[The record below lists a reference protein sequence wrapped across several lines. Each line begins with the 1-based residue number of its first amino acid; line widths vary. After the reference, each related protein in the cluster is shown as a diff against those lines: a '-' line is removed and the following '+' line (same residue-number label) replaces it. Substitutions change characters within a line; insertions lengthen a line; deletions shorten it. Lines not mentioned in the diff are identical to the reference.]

1 MKVFRVIFSRVTFMI
16 LMILAEVLT
25 VFFLFPWLSSNAVCW
40 KPYRFAPVM
49 QYE

>member
-25 VFFLFPWLSSNAVCW
+25 VFFLFPWLSSNAVW
-40 KPYRFAPVM
+40 PETVSLRAGDAV
-49 QYE
+49 